1 MLTPRGVIPALVTPL
16 SREGDLLEQGLR
28 DVIDYTIAAGVHG
41 VFVLG
46 SAGEFYGLSKETKR
60 RVIEIA
66 VEHAAGRVPVYAGAS
81 EITTRSAVEVA
92 RTAQEIGGVSALSV
106 LTPYFMSPTQSEL
119 VRHFTAVAAGTEL
132 PIILYTNPARAH
144 VELALETIVALS
156 KVDNIIGL
164 KDSAGDLAF
173 TRRVIQETPEDF
185 SVLIGR
191 DNLILDALRAGA
203 AGAIASTANIAPA
216 ISVGIYSAFAAGDLD
231 EARRRQE
238 ELVPLRALLDKATF
252 PVVLKEGLRM
262 AGVEAGYC
270 LQPAS
275 ELTEPYRTRLAEYVA
290 EHVAGAA
297 GAAGA

>member
-1 MLTPRGVIPALVTPL
+1 MFTPRGVIPALVTPL
-16 SREGDLLEQGLR
+16 TREGDLLEQGLR
-28 DVIDYTIAAGVHG
+28 DVIDFTIAAGVHG

-46 SAGEFYGLSKETKR
+46 SAGEFYGLSRETRR

-66 VEHAAGRVPVYAGAS
+66 VEHTAGRAPVYAGAS
-81 EITTRSAVEVA
+81 EITTRNAVEAA
-92 RTAQEIGGVSALSV
+92 RTAQEVGGVTALSV
-106 LTPYFMSPTQSEL
+106 LTPYFMAPTQSEL
-119 VRHFTAVAAGTEL
+119 VRHFTAIAASTEL

-144 VELALETIVALS
+144 VELTLETIVALS
-156 KVDNIIGL
+156 EVDNIIGL
-164 KDSAGDLAF
+164 KDSAADLAF
-173 TRRVIQETPEDF
+173 TRRVVEETPEDF

-216 ISVGIYSAFAAGDLD
+216 ISVGIYSAFVAGDLD

-238 ELVPLRALLDKATF
+238 ELVPLRSLLDKATF

-297 GAAGA
+297 GA

>member
-1 MLTPRGVIPALVTPL
+1 M
-16 SREGDLLEQGLR
+16 
-28 DVIDYTIAAGVHG
+28 HG

-144 VELALETIVALS
+144 VELTLETIVALS

-216 ISVGIYSAFAAGDLD
+216 ISVGIYSAFVAGDLD
-231 EARRRQE
+231 EARSRQE

-275 ELTEPYRTRLAEYVA
+275 ELTEPYRTQLAEYVA
-290 EHVAGAA
+290 EHVAGTA
-297 GAAGA
+297 GA

>member
-16 SREGDLLEQGLR
+16 TREGDLLEQGLR

-106 LTPYFMSPTQSEL
+106 LTPYFMAPTQSEL

-144 VELALETIVALS
+144 VELTLETIVALS

-297 GAAGA
+297 GA

>member
-1 MLTPRGVIPALVTPL
+1 MFTPSGVIPALVTPL
-16 SREGDLLEQGLR
+16 TREGDLLEQGLR
-28 DVIDYTIAAGVHG
+28 DVIDFTIAAGVHG

-46 SAGEFYGLSKETKR
+46 SAGEFYGLSRETRR

-66 VEHAAGRVPVYAGAS
+66 VEHTAGRVPVYAGAS
-81 EITTRSAVEVA
+81 EITTRNAVEAA
-92 RTAQEIGGVSALSV
+92 RTAQEVGGVSALSV
-106 LTPYFMSPTQSEL
+106 LTPYFMAPTQSEL
-119 VRHFTAVAAGTEL
+119 VRHFTAIADSTEL

-144 VELALETIVALS
+144 VELTLETIVALS
-156 KVDNIIGL
+156 EVDNIIGL
-164 KDSAGDLAF
+164 KDSAADLAF
-173 TRRVIQETPEDF
+173 TRRVVEETPEDF

-216 ISVGIYSAFAAGDLD
+216 ISVGIYSAFVAGDLD

-238 ELVPLRALLDKATF
+238 ELVPLRSLLDKATF

-270 LQPAS
+270 LQPAG
-275 ELTEPYRTRLAEYVA
+275 ELPEPYRTQLAEYVA
-290 EHVAGAA
+290 EHVAGTA
-297 GAAGA
+297 GA

>member
-1 MLTPRGVIPALVTPL
+1 MFTPSGVIPALVTPL
-16 SREGDLLEQGLR
+16 TREGDLLEQGLR
-28 DVIDYTIAAGVHG
+28 DVIDFTIAAGVHG

-46 SAGEFYGLSKETKR
+46 SAGEFYGLSKETRR

-66 VEHAAGRVPVYAGAS
+66 VEHTAGRVPVYAGAS

-144 VELALETIVALS
+144 VELTLETIVALS

-216 ISVGIYSAFAAGDLD
+216 ISVGIYSAFVAGDLD

-297 GAAGA
+297 GA

>member
-66 VEHAAGRVPVYAGAS
+66 VEHTAGRVPVYAGAS

-144 VELALETIVALS
+144 VELTLETIVALS

-216 ISVGIYSAFAAGDLD
+216 ISVGIYSAFVAGDLD

-270 LQPAS
+270 LQPAR

-297 GAAGA
+297 GA

>member
-144 VELALETIVALS
+144 VELTLETIVALS

-216 ISVGIYSAFAAGDLD
+216 ISVGIYNAFVAGDLD
-231 EARRRQE
+231 EARSRQE

-297 GAAGA
+297 GA

>member
-144 VELALETIVALS
+144 VELTLETIVALS

-297 GAAGA
+297 GA

>member
-144 VELALETIVALS
+144 VELTLETIVALS

-262 AGVEAGYC
+262 AGVEAGSC

-297 GAAGA
+297 GA

>member
-144 VELALETIVALS
+144 VELTLETIVALS
-156 KVDNIIGL
+156 EVDNIIGL

-270 LQPAS
+270 LEPAS

-297 GAAGA
+297 GA

>member
-106 LTPYFMSPTQSEL
+106 LTPYFMAPTQSEL
-119 VRHFTAVAAGTEL
+119 VRHFTAIADSTEL

-144 VELALETIVALS
+144 VELTLETIVALS
-156 KVDNIIGL
+156 EVDNIIGL
-164 KDSAGDLAF
+164 KDSAADLAF
-173 TRRVIQETPEDF
+173 TRRVVEETPEDF

-216 ISVGIYSAFAAGDLD
+216 ISVGIYSAFVAGDLD
-231 EARRRQE
+231 EARSRQE

-297 GAAGA
+297 GA

>member
-1 MLTPRGVIPALVTPL
+1 MFTPRGVIPALVTPL
-16 SREGDLLEQGLR
+16 TREGDLLEQGLR
-28 DVIDYTIAAGVHG
+28 DVIDFTIAAGVHG

-46 SAGEFYGLSKETKR
+46 SAGEFYGLSRETRR

-66 VEHAAGRVPVYAGAS
+66 VEHTAGRVPVYAGAS
-81 EITTRSAVEVA
+81 EITTRNAVEAA
-92 RTAQEIGGVSALSV
+92 RTAQEVGGVSALSV
-106 LTPYFMSPTQSEL
+106 LTPYFMAPTQSEL
-119 VRHFTAVAAGTEL
+119 VRHFTAIAASTEL

-144 VELALETIVALS
+144 VELTLETIVALS
-156 KVDNIIGL
+156 EVDNIIGL
-164 KDSAGDLAF
+164 
-173 TRRVIQETPEDF
+173 VEETPEDF

-216 ISVGIYSAFAAGDLD
+216 ISVGIYNAFVAGDLD
-231 EARRRQE
+231 EARSRQE

-270 LQPAS
+270 LQPAG
-275 ELTEPYRTRLAEYVA
+275 ELTEPYRTQLAEYVA
-290 EHVAGAA
+290 EHVAGTA
-297 GAAGA
+297 GA

>member
-92 RTAQEIGGVSALSV
+92 RTAQEIGGVRALSV

-144 VELALETIVALS
+144 VELTLETIVALS

-297 GAAGA
+297 GA

>member
-144 VELALETIVALS
+144 VELTLETIVALS
-156 KVDNIIGL
+156 EVDNIIGL

-216 ISVGIYSAFAAGDLD
+216 ISVGIYSAFVAGDLD

-297 GAAGA
+297 GA

>member
-66 VEHAAGRVPVYAGAS
+66 VEHTAGRVPVYAGAS
-81 EITTRSAVEVA
+81 EITTRNAVEAA
-92 RTAQEIGGVSALSV
+92 RTAQEVGGVTALSV
-106 LTPYFMSPTQSEL
+106 LTPYFMAPTQSEL
-119 VRHFTAVAAGTEL
+119 VRHFTAIAASTEL

-144 VELALETIVALS
+144 VELTLETIVALS
-156 KVDNIIGL
+156 EVDNIIGL
-164 KDSAGDLAF
+164 KDSAADLAF
-173 TRRVIQETPEDF
+173 TRRVVEETPEDF

-297 GAAGA
+297 GA

>member
-144 VELALETIVALS
+144 VELTLETIVALS

-252 PVVLKEGLRM
+252 PGVLKEGLRM

-297 GAAGA
+297 GA

>member
-66 VEHAAGRVPVYAGAS
+66 VEHTAGRVPVYAGAS

-144 VELALETIVALS
+144 VELTLETIVALS

-297 GAAGA
+297 GA

>member
-66 VEHAAGRVPVYAGAS
+66 VEHTAGRVPVYAGAS

-144 VELALETIVALS
+144 VELTLETIVALS

-191 DNLILDALRAGA
+191 VNLILDALRAGA

-297 GAAGA
+297 GA

>member
-46 SAGEFYGLSKETKR
+46 SAGEFYGLSRETRR

-66 VEHAAGRVPVYAGAS
+66 VEHTAGRVPVYAGAS
-81 EITTRSAVEVA
+81 EITTRNAVEAA
-92 RTAQEIGGVSALSV
+92 RTAQEVGGVSALSV
-106 LTPYFMSPTQSEL
+106 LTPYFMAPTQSEL
-119 VRHFTAVAAGTEL
+119 VRHFTAIADSTEL

-144 VELALETIVALS
+144 VELTLETIVALS
-156 KVDNIIGL
+156 EVDNIIGL
-164 KDSAGDLAF
+164 KDSAADLAF
-173 TRRVIQETPEDF
+173 TRRVVEETPEDF

-216 ISVGIYSAFAAGDLD
+216 ISVGIYSAFVAGDLD

-297 GAAGA
+297 GA

>member
-1 MLTPRGVIPALVTPL
+1 MFTPRGVIPALVTPL
-16 SREGDLLEQGLR
+16 TREGDLLEQGLR
-28 DVIDYTIAAGVHG
+28 DVIDFTIAAGVHG

-46 SAGEFYGLSKETKR
+46 SAGEFYGLSRETRR

-66 VEHAAGRVPVYAGAS
+66 VEHTAGRVPVNAGAS
-81 EITTRSAVEVA
+81 EITTRNAVEAA
-92 RTAQEIGGVSALSV
+92 RTAQEVGGVTALSV
-106 LTPYFMSPTQSEL
+106 LTPYFMAPTQSEL
-119 VRHFTAVAAGTEL
+119 VRHFTAIAASTEL

-144 VELALETIVALS
+144 VELTLETIVALS
-156 KVDNIIGL
+156 EVDNIIGL
-164 KDSAGDLAF
+164 KDSAADLAF
-173 TRRVIQETPEDF
+173 TRRVVEETPEDF

-216 ISVGIYSAFAAGDLD
+216 ISVGIYNAFVAGDLD
-231 EARRRQE
+231 EARSRQE

-290 EHVAGAA
+290 EHVAGTA
-297 GAAGA
+297 GA

>member
-144 VELALETIVALS
+144 VELTLETIVALS

-216 ISVGIYSAFAAGDLD
+216 ISVGIYSAFVAGDLD

-297 GAAGA
+297 GA